1 MKEALKHDILV
12 AGGACVVDTP
22 EAVCAARG
30 DGGIGGDVPRVLLN
44 GVGEELVMLSLTT
57 Y

>member
-12 AGGACVVDTP
+12 TGGACVVDTP